1 MASSAPITTPSTWG
15 GGGRSHEAKFT
26 LHGSAVPNVMAL
38 MQERLSE
45 DDAFPTARIS
55 SLYYDTP
62 DLRFVYDKRNSDYL
76 KQKVR
81 LRWYDNPSTGVTD
94 PDAFFEVKNKN
105 GAIRRKFRVAL
116 RGEAPHLAALDLA
129 SAELEALPT
138 RLAEDGPPLPVGL
151 EPLLVVSYLR
161 KRFVLERTQT
171 RISLDWDIRM
181 PRSHPRFG
189 PVPNRPLDTAVVEL
203 KGDLRA
209 LPPELQE
216 LSALGVRMGAFSKYG
231 QWADR
236 LLGAVSA
243 W

>member
-26 LHGSAVPNVMAL
+26 LYGSAVPNVMAL

-62 DLRFVYDKRNSDYL
+62 DLRFVSDKRNSDYL

-105 GAIRRKFRVAL
+105 GC
-116 RGEAPHLAALDLA
+116 
-129 SAELEALPT
+129 
-138 RLAEDGPPLPVGL
+138 
-151 EPLLVVSYLR
+151 
-161 KRFVLERTQT
+161 
-171 RISLDWDIRM
+171 
-181 PRSHPRFG
+181 
-189 PVPNRPLDTAVVEL
+189 
-203 KGDLRA
+203 
-209 LPPELQE
+209 PE
-216 LSALGVRMGAFSKYG
+216 G
-231 QWADR
+231 
-236 LLGAVSA
+236 
-243 W
+243 